1 MFRMNDQKKER
12 GISVLLFSLVSIA
25 YLCLFSLSTSFIY
38 KDSQFGSDSDI
49 FMLMG
54 KLMKRGMIPYKEF
67 FDHKGPVMFFIEY
80 VGQLIWDGR
89 NGIFLIQVVFF
100 MVSLYGTYKILN
112 LFYEKKK
119 SVILTFV
126 SLLILNIYFGAGNF
140 TEEYCFPFLLWS
152 FYFAIKYLRNEKVKS
167 IEHKPIYSLLY
178 GITFMICALTRITNA
193 IPLCIIIIIGFV
205 VMIREKQW
213 KSIIKNLIFFIVGA
227 VIILLPFIIYFIKVD
242 ALYEMIYA
250 TFLYNIKYALNSDI
264 TLGVKDKINQIAL
277 IIPLISSLILG
288 ICYYIWNKKD
298 RVIGVTVIVLSTIAI
313 IFQLKNL
320 PYEHYFIIWMP
331 LILLAI
337 GIMGNISL
345 ISKSSKILIT
355 VSVLMSVAIICG
367 KIITKADDIYTNL
380 NSNNAKNYAM
390 ESKELAS
397 FISEEDLNSVIAY
410 NVDSYFYISTGIKPC
425 YKYCILQDWQCS
437 KAEDMFE
444 EFQKDMESL
453 KAKYIVINKDSSN
466 VLDYVL
472 EENYS
477 EISSTN
483 NLALLQRK

>member
-1 MFRMNDQKKER
+1 MFRMNNQRKER
-12 GISVLLFSLVSIA
+12 EILVVIFLLISIIYLL
-25 YLCLFSLSTSFIY
+25 LFSLSTSFIY
-38 KDSQFGSDSDI
+38 KNSQFGSDSDI

-54 KLMKRGMIPYKEF
+54 KLMKNGMIPYKEF
-67 FDHKGPVMFFIEY
+67 FDHKGPVMLFIEY
-80 VGQLIWDGR
+80 LGQMIWDGR
-89 NGIFLIQVVFF
+89 NGIFLIQVVFLTF
-100 MVSLYGTYKILN
+100 SLYGAYKILN

-119 SVILTFV
+119 SVILTSV

-140 TEEYCFPFLLWS
+140 TEEYCLPFLLWS
-152 FYFAIKYLRNEKVKS
+152 FYFAINYLKNEKS
-167 IEHKPIYSLLY
+167 EDYEHKPGYSLLY
-178 GITFMICALTRITNA
+178 GITFMVCALTRITNA

-205 VMIREKQW
+205 IVIHEKQW
-213 KSIIKNLIFFIVGA
+213 KSVIKNVIYFIIGA
-227 VIILLPFIIYFIKVD
+227 VIILLPFILYFIKVD

-288 ICYYIWNKKD
+288 ICSYIWNKKYG
-298 RVIGVTVIVLSTIAI
+298 VIDVTVIALSVIAI
-313 IFQLKNL
+313 IFQFKNL
-320 PYEHYFIIWMP
+320 PYEHYFMIWMP
-331 LILLAI
+331 LILLGI
-337 GIMGNISL
+337 GIMGNISVT
-345 ISKSSKILIT
+345 SKGSRILIT
-355 VSVLMSVAIICG
+355 ISVLMSIVVICG
-367 KIITKADDIYTNL
+367 KFITKSDDIYTNL

-410 NVDSYFYISTGIKPC
+410 NVQAYFYISTGIKPC

-444 EFQKDMESL
+444 KFRNDMESL
-453 KAKYIVINKDSSN
+453 KAKYIVINKESNN